1 MSIWDLRR
9 EFPSLVTDRTAE
21 VAYEVATWLTE
32 EPPVSSFDGDWLAAA
47 FSSAPGPALSGKF
60 PRRRSF

>member
-21 VAYEVATWLTE
+21 VAYELRQWLTE
-32 EPPVSSFDGDWLAAA
+32 EPPVSSFEDNWLAAA
-47 FSSAPGPALSGKF
+47 FAAAPGPALSGKF
-60 PRRRSF
+60 PRRRAF